1 MFEIG
6 DMFVKKNSRDSFVYE
21 VERIEHHFGHDNM
34 YEIRRIGSLGGR
46 HFISESSLTELYN
59 KIDTGTVFY

>member
-6 DMFVKKNSRDSFVYE
+6 DKFVKKNSRDSFVFE
-21 VERIEHHFGHDNM
+21 IERIEHHFGSDTM

-46 HFISESSLTELYN
+46 HFISESSLIELYD
-59 KIDTGTVFY
+59 KIKTGTNFY